1 MFYIQKYK
9 FPKNLNVTIK
19 IFKNGLPYE
28 GNLKFDDPNLFMTY
42 PSEALVIDIY
52 KKTLDKSSKLNKCFV
67 IEVHQNEIKVVEV
80 L

>member
-1 MFYIQKYK
+1 
-9 FPKNLNVTIK
+9 
-19 IFKNGLPYE
+19 
-28 GNLKFDDPNLFMTY
+28 MTY